1 MTGIMP
7 VPKNAYY
14 FCILLFITVLRL
26 PGFGKADSMAYSGRK
41 AEFTAS
47 EGILQSPLGE
57 RETEPTLGPSG
68 IHERLNCCAKKRR
81 MNTFSHLSTVSAAG
95 NTALQSGGT

>member
-1 MTGIMP
+1 
-7 VPKNAYY
+7 
-14 FCILLFITVLRL
+14 
-26 PGFGKADSMAYSGRK
+26 MAYSGRK

-81 MNTFSHLSTVSAAG
+81 MNTFSHLSTVSASYVPSKVSRAMRRSFSAEKPRR
-95 NTALQSGGT
+95 TK